1 MAGEYCTG
9 RMLLQQP
16 HELLRAKKEKASK
29 NQPKNALQKQK
40 TKNNNNKKIK
50 PLNWNQKTHAK
61 ILPTG
66 NTFQIELKDIIWIQN
81 ITAFKKISKKVRRLN
96 SNH

>member
-50 PLNWNQKTHAK
+50 PLN
-61 ILPTG
+61 
-66 NTFQIELKDIIWIQN
+66 
-81 ITAFKKISKKVRRLN
+81 
-96 SNH
+96 